1 MLFVFSGSVPHER
14 RQFILQLNLN
24 KLTFNEETENGTVE
38 LIKAK
43 IDGSNVTMFYE
54 LAKIFHLPKSN
65 NSLKYVLFIFGKL
78 SQEENIFIS
87 ELKLNN
93 SLTDEDRNIKIYKHF
108 TEKITIYSAAFYYQ
122 FASKLNYPEL
132 AAQSLSYIERCF
144 TMVVNSKSFLELDY
158 ETLEKILD
166 SSDLYV
172 SSEFEVLNAAG
183 NWLNHNIDERSK
195 FARKLLMKVRLPLLS
210 EAALKFI
217 LNKHTSFSKNS
228 ECDAIL
234 KQVLSRN

>member
-1 MLFVFSGSVPHER
+1 
-14 RQFILQLNLN
+14 
-24 KLTFNEETENGTVE
+24 
-38 LIKAK
+38 
-43 IDGSNVTMFYE
+43 
-54 LAKIFHLPKSN
+54 
-65 NSLKYVLFIFGKL
+65 
-78 SQEENIFIS
+78 
-87 ELKLNN
+87 
-93 SLTDEDRNIKIYKHF
+93 
-108 TEKITIYSAAFYYQ
+108 
-122 FASKLNYPEL
+122 
-132 AAQSLSYIERCF
+132 
-144 TMVVNSKSFLELDY
+144 MVVNSKSFLELDY

-234 KQVLSRN
+234 KQVLNRN